1 MVVTK
6 VQLQNKNENTRN
18 LKKVQYKFKDG
29 NFQTT
34 TIICIV
40 PKKKPAKRKIEKKRQ
55 GVKCSLEINYLSM
68 EMNRFS
74 YLGLDSHLI
83 VNKSCEN
90 MLLRAD
96 FGFTLGKKNISS
108 KSTLTSL
115 GKQLIYTLNQSLP
128 VEAGPMSIAA
138 NHSEM

>member
-40 PKKKPAKRKIEKKRQ
+40 PIKKPEKRKKEKKDK
-55 GVKCSLEINYLSM
+55 V
-68 EMNRFS
+68 
-74 YLGLDSHLI
+74 
-83 VNKSCEN
+83 
-90 MLLRAD
+90 
-96 FGFTLGKKNISS
+96 
-108 KSTLTSL
+108 
-115 GKQLIYTLNQSLP
+115 LNAL
-128 VEAGPMSIAA
+128 
-138 NHSEM
+138 

>member
-6 VQLQNKNENTRN
+6 VQLQNENENTHN

-40 PKKKPAKRKIEKKRQ
+40 PKKKPEKRKKEKKRQ
-55 GVKCSLEINYLSM
+55 GFKCSLEINYLSM

-74 YLGLDSHLI
+74 YLGLVSQLI

-90 MLLRAD
+90 MLL
-96 FGFTLGKKNISS
+96 
-108 KSTLTSL
+108 
-115 GKQLIYTLNQSLP
+115 
-128 VEAGPMSIAA
+128 
-138 NHSEM
+138 